1 MSIVREAAHLYIY
14 SKKLNT
20 LEKQLPSLSKKA
32 EKHKA
37 KLEKTTS
44 ESRKEKHQRK
54 HTKTTEKIA
63 VLMKEHAT
71 ILKKLQ
77 QHHDHFVKY
86 LHKEHKTR

>member
-1 MSIVREAAHLYIY
+1 MSIVREAAHLYLY
-14 SKKLNT
+14 SKKLHAI
-20 LEKQLPSLSKKA
+20 EKQLPSLSKKA

-37 KLEKTTS
+37 KQEKTTNDAK
-44 ESRKEKHQRK
+44 KEKHQRK

-86 LHKEHKTR
+86 LQKEHKTK

>member
-14 SKKLNT
+14 SKKLHA
-20 LEKQLPSLSKKA
+20 LEKQLPGLSKKA

-44 ESRKEKHQRK
+44 ESKKKHQRK